1 MNETNILVER
11 DGAVG
16 IVRLNRPEV
25 LNALDQASM
34 SELADALQDLDRD
47 EEIRCIVLTGNE
59 KFFGAGADVKE
70 MVDATAVDMVKEYR
84 FVQWQRIRSV
94 AKPIIAAVS
103 GYCLGGAN
111 ELAMACDLIVASE
124 SALFGQPEINIGL
137 IPGAGGT
144 QRLTRAVG
152 KSVSMELI
160 LTGRTIAAQRAHE
173 LGLVSRVV
181 PDELYLD
188 EALRLAR
195 EIAQKPP
202 VAVRMAKQA
211 ILQAFETSLEAGL
224 EFERRAFYLLFA
236 SEDKTEGIRA
246 FLEKRRPH
254 WRGR

>member
-1 MNETNILVER
+1 MNQANILVER

-16 IVRLNRPEV
+16 IVTLNRPEV

-34 SELADALQDLDRD
+34 EELASALEGLDRD

-59 KFFGAGADVKE
+59 RFFGAGADVKE
-70 MVDATAVDMVKEYR
+70 MADATAVDMLKEYR

-144 QRLTRAVG
+144 QRLTRGAG

-160 LTGRTIAAQRAHE
+160 LTGRAISAHRAYE
-173 LGLVSRVV
+173 LGLVARVV
-181 PDELYLD
+181 PSELYLD
-188 EALRLAR
+188 EALRVAR
-195 EIAQKPP
+195 EIAEKPP

-211 ILQAFETSLEAGL
+211 IL
-224 EFERRAFYLLFA
+224 
-236 SEDKTEGIRA
+236 
-246 FLEKRRPH
+246 
-254 WRGR
+254 